1 MKALEEYLIDETG
14 LAYEFNPDLEVI
26 PVGDAIRI
34 MKEYAEDLVK
44 ETILVNARNKN

>member
-1 MKALEEYLIDETG
+1 MKDLDDYLTGETG

-26 PVGDAIRI
+26 PVVDAIRI